1 MQKAQVKSATRVI
14 EVLEYFR
21 VSQQPRSMTQVAGDL
36 GYPQSSAT
44 VLLKTMVTLG
54 YLNFDRRDRVY
65 FPTPKVTA
73 LGEWIPRALFGN
85 GRIIDALNDVHAA
98 TGEGTFLGTK
108 NDIYLQYVKTKISI
122 HALRFHIDEGTIRP
136 ITRSAAGWILLSAL
150 PEEKID
156 NIVRRANI
164 AIATPSERVTTA
176 EIMKRLA
183 EIRAQGYAAA
193 ENVPLKGG
201 ATIAVL
207 LPATVQGQ
215 TVTLALGGVA
225 DRVKSNFK
233 SYLAALQTAAESVR
247 VERDFESPVHIDL

>member
-1 MQKAQVKSATRVI
+1 MCM
-14 EVLEYFR
+14 
-21 VSQQPRSMTQVAGDL
+21 PR
-36 GYPQSSAT
+36 
-44 VLLKTMVTLG
+44 
-54 YLNFDRRDRVY
+54 
-65 FPTPKVTA
+65 
-73 LGEWIPRALFGN
+73 RARN
-85 GRIIDALNDVHAA
+85 V
-98 TGEGTFLGTK
+98 LGTK

-150 PEEKID
+150 PEE
-156 NIVRRANI
+156 NRQHRAPCQHRDRD
-164 AIATPSERVTTA
+164 ALERVTTA

-183 EIRAQGYAAA
+183 EIRAQGYCRGECPAR
-193 ENVPLKGG
+193 GG

>member
-1 MQKAQVKSATRVI
+1 
-14 EVLEYFR
+14 
-21 VSQQPRSMTQVAGDL
+21 VA
-36 GYPQSSAT
+36 
-44 VLLKTMVTLG
+44 V
-54 YLNFDRRDRVY
+54 
-65 FPTPKVTA
+65 
-73 LGEWIPRALFGN
+73 GN

-183 EIRAQGYAAA
+183 VIRAQGYASA
-193 ENVPLKGG
+193 EDVPLKGG

-207 LPATVQGQ
+207 LPSTVQGQ
-215 TVTLALGGVA
+215 TFTIALGGVA
-225 DRVKSNFK
+225 ERVKSNFK
-233 SYLAALQTAAESVR
+233 AYLAALQGAADSVR
-247 VERDFESPVHIDL
+247 VERDFETPVHIDL